1 MIDESKIVVTD
12 NFLPQEQFER
22 LQEYIMSNR
31 MAWYTCGRDQ
41 PGGYP
46 LMQHIFWSDTKGPEQ
61 YPDVPMLHLGYNY
74 IRPITNRI
82 PIAAMIR
89 CRANL
94 SWYTSTQ
101 ERRKYHTDTIF
112 DCTTAVFYVHD
123 SDGCTVFDNPGDE
136 ELEVESVANRLVE
149 FPSSYEHSSTP
160 FTTTDRRIVINFNYI
175 KQPPLP
181 ANKPTINPLSNPEHW

>member
-101 ERRKYHTDTIF
+101 ERRQYHTDTIF
-112 DCTTAVFYVHD
+112 DCTTAV
-123 SDGCTVFDNPGDE
+123 
-136 ELEVESVANRLVE
+136 
-149 FPSSYEHSSTP
+149 
-160 FTTTDRRIVINFNYI
+160 
-175 KQPPLP
+175 
-181 ANKPTINPLSNPEHW
+181 LSLIHI